1 MSRIERIQNELG
13 DAAAGARLCQ
23 RQLVQIRNELEGR
36 RSPLAI
42 ELRRTAETFITEFES
57 ASTVLQTAAGITEEG
72 LGEEEGGES

>member
-13 DAAAGARLCQ
+13 DVAAGARLCQ

-57 ASTVLQTAAGITEEG
+57 ASTVLQTAAGMTEED
-72 LGEEEGGES
+72 LGEEGGAQ